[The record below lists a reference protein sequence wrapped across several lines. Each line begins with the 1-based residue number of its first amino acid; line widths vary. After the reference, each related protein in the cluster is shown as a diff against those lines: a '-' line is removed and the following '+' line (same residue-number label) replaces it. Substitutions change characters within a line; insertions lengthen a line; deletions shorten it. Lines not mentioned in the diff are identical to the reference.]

1 MDGSDFSLGI
11 SLISD
16 VGRWFFIAKFEDWRL
31 GEGDRTPEDPENGDA
46 MKSELGIYGKPTIL
60 TVGVCKCKQGN
71 FNSLVCRGIGHWCRM
86 PDGPVKWK
94 GTVSRNRPWLWELLV
109 IVQRHVLSWRNLFMA
124 LIYIKGDGH
133 PSVSR
138 DCRMTIS
145 QYFRSH
151 EIKWHGHWVVDEV
164 PIIVDTMSIIV
175 GSIRFLQLHFLGLG
189 LSIKPFKHQTV

>member
-1 MDGSDFSLGI
+1 MDGRDFSLGI

-16 VGRWFFIAKFEDWRL
+16 VRRWFLIAKFEDWRL

-46 MKSELGIYGKPTIL
+46 MKSELGIYGKPAIL

-71 FNSLVCRGIGHWCRM
+71 FNSLVCRGIGRWCRM

-124 LIYIKGDGH
+124 LIYILKGTDIHLSVGIVEWPFLNILDPTKSNDMVTGLWMKS
-133 PSVSR
+133 PSLLTL
-138 DCRMTIS
+138 C
-145 QYFRSH
+145 
-151 EIKWHGHWVVDEV
+151 
-164 PIIVDTMSIIV
+164 P
-175 GSIRFLQLHFLGLG
+175 
-189 LSIKPFKHQTV
+189 